1 MKYRLS
7 VFISN
12 KYIYAQ
18 LIYDCCTIASASSMK
33 MKKPANID
41 TAKLVGE
48 MIAERAIEKDIKHN
62 IVFDKGKRKYH
73 GKVKALAEAARAKGL
88 LF

>member
-18 LIYDCCTIASASSMK
+18 LINGSNTIVSASSMK
-33 MKKPANID
+33 MNKAANIN

-48 MIAERAIEKDIKHN
+48 IIAERAIEKNIKDN

-73 GKVKALAEAARAKGL
+73 GKVKALADAARAKGL